1 MFSLENILSGG
12 KNAPTI
18 LLKLSQPNGIPTVWH
33 TLILR
38 EFSTFPLAPLLSVDN
53 FLERLFQ
60 SRPVC
65 KELDPKAQLQCKF
78 VISINKNCESL
89 YILHYMLWTH

>member
-1 MFSLENILSGG
+1 MYVQLENNLFSGG
-12 KNAPTI
+12 ESAPTI

-38 EFSTFPLAPLLSVDN
+38 EFFSTFPLAPLLSVND

-60 SRPVC
+60 SRAVH
-65 KELDPKAQLQCKF
+65 KELDSKAQLQCKF
-78 VISINKNCESL
+78 VISIKNNCESL
-89 YILHYMLWTH
+89 